1 MYPELLKIGPI
12 TIYSYGL
19 MVGIAFLTGNL
30 LLTSELKRTGRDPV
44 LSSSITMLAL
54 IGGIV
59 GAKALYLIENWSY
72 FIQNP
77 LEMTFS
83 SGGLTFFGGFVLA
96 IILVLIY
103 LRKKSISFLTMAD
116 LTAPILALG
125 YGIARIGCQLAGD
138 GDYGFPTT
146 LPWGTS
152 YANGTVPPSQ
162 AFKNFPEI
170 AQQFPGGIVPDSTLC
185 HPTPIYEFIAGVLIF
200 WFLWSRRKS
209 IHKLGE
215 QFGLFL
221 VLHGL
226 ARFMV
231 EFIRLNPRLLFGLSE
246 AQLVSIGFLFWGLY
260 LIFRPQGRVPES
272 VKVSKHKK

>member
-19 MVGIAFLTGNL
+19 MVGLAFLTGNL
-30 LLTSELKRTGRDPV
+30 LLTSELKRTGRDPAF
-44 LSSSITMLAL
+44 SSSITMLAL
-54 IGGIV
+54 IGGII

-72 FIQNP
+72 FIKNP
-77 LEMTFS
+77 VEMAFS

-96 IILVLIY
+96 IILVLFY
-103 LRKKSISFLTMAD
+103 LRKKGIPFLEMAD
-116 LTAPILALG
+116 ITAPILALG

-138 GDYGFPTT
+138 GDYGFPTS
-146 LPWGTS
+146 LPWGMN

-170 AQQFPGGIVPDSTLC
+170 TQQFPGGIVPDSTLC

-246 AQLVSIGFLFWGLY
+246 AQLISIVFFAWGLY
-260 LIFRPQGRVPES
+260 LIFRLPNKT
-272 VKVSKHKK
+272 VKTAKIAKNKK